1 MGLAFSGG
9 TATRCLPEPEVETGE
24 GDGEA
29 IGVGADVC
37 AAAVTDSNA
46 STLNR
51 IGYFAAI
58 KANRPTNQ
66 IPVKARW
73 FWGSFG
79 RPTLML

>member
-58 KANRPTNQ
+58 KASRRQ
-66 IPVKARW
+66 IRFQLRLAGFGAASDAR
-73 FWGSFG
+73 
-79 RPTLML
+79 L